1 MDAKFVHWVGVFA
14 MLSLFSCGSN
24 SPEKLLI
31 GRWKTV
37 ALENAGFERQAADT
51 RQYIDTLGNADPTL
65 RNSLDLDSLK
75 AALRADFE
83 QALQAQ
89 ATALENTLMEFRANG
104 VAYTTSIDGV
114 DSALYKVEEGQIRID
129 EAGLKGH
136 GESMTFTILTLEQD
150 TLKVRL
156 VDYGDTSVATMV
168 RAR

>member
-1 MDAKFVHWVGVFA
+1 MEAKVVHWMGVFA
-14 MLSLFSCGSN
+14 VLGLFACGGH

-31 GRWKTV
+31 GRWKTID
-37 ALENAGFERQAADT
+37 LNNAGFERQAAET
-51 RQYIDTLGNADPTL
+51 RQYIDTLGNADPEL

-89 ATALENTLMEFRANG
+89 ASALENTLMEFRANG
-104 VAYTTSIDGV
+104 VAYTTSIEGV
-114 DSALYKVEEGQIRID
+114 DSALYRIEEGQIRID

-136 GESMTFTILTLEQD
+136 GESMTFTILRLEQD

>member
-1 MDAKFVHWVGVFA
+1 MDAKVVHWIAVLTVFG
-14 MLSLFSCGSN
+14 LFSCGSN
-24 SPEKLLI
+24 SPEKLLV
-31 GRWKTV
+31 GRWKTI
-37 ALENAGFERQAADT
+37 ALDNAGFERQASET
-51 RQYIDTLGNADPTL
+51 QRFIDTLGEADPTL
-65 RNSLDLDSLK
+65 KYSLDLDSLK
-75 AALRADFE
+75 AALRDDFE

-114 DSALYKVEEGQIRID
+114 DSALYRVEEGQIRID

-136 GESMTFTILTLEQD
+136 GESMTFTILKLEQD

-156 VDYGDTSVATMV
+156 VDYGDTSTATMV